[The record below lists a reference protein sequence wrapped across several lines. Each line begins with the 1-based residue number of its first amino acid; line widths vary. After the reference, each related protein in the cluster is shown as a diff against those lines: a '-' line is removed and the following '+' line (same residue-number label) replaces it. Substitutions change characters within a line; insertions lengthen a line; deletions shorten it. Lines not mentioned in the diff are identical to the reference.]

1 MTQSLQQVP
10 FLSNKDVAPNLS
22 ARWCFCPQ
30 TYGGSMNLLD
40 LFMPRWSLS
49 SNLVAVPLNSC
60 SWFLGC
66 LGKTNKRKQKEAGRR
81 WIFNEFFCME
91 FSVKL
96 EGDSW
101 SVAYQQH
108 IWKISLCSVFAVHK
122 IRLNTVWIN
131 RPNYPSTPKSC
142 RVAKVP
148 FLSSVTTVGMVGFA
162 ILCFM
167 LVVTAGPVD
176 SRGGVEIK
184 DICC

>member
-1 MTQSLQQVP
+1 MNSRYLNYTDVSTSSKQAP

-91 FSVKL
+91 FRVKL
-96 EGDSW
+96 EGDFQLWFMICGISTAHLKDFPLLRFC
-101 SVAYQQH
+101 SEQDSSQH
-108 IWKISLCSVFAVHK
+108 VMNQPTK
-122 IRLNTVWIN
+122 
-131 RPNYPSTPKSC
+131 
-142 RVAKVP
+142 
-148 FLSSVTTVGMVGFA
+148 LSKHS
-162 ILCFM
+162 
-167 LVVTAGPVD
+167 
-176 SRGGVEIK
+176 
-184 DICC
+184 